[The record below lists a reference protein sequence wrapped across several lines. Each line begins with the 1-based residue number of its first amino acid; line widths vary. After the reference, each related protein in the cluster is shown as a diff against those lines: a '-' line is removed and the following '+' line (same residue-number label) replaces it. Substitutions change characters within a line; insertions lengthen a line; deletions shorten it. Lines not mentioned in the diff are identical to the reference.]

1 MMRKIG
7 LLSDTHGYW
16 DDKYLKYFVD
26 CDEIWHAGDIG
37 SDELAARL
45 ASIHPLRAVYGN
57 IDGQNLRLEY
67 PKIAHRIKAVK
78 KDIARISTIIKEN
91 AMKNAQ

>member
-1 MMRKIG
+1 MRKIG

-16 DDKYLKYFVD
+16 DDKYLKYFAD

-57 IDGQNLRLEY
+57 IDGQNLRLEDCAFPGRTSPGDDDAY
-67 PKIAHRIKAVK
+67 RRLSGAL
-78 KDIARISTIIKEN
+78 
-91 AMKNAQ
+91 